1 MIIINKCEIN
11 FTQRGAFV
19 SEPAILVR
27 RQGQGGQVWSME
39 KLENKIVDMRDM
51 YEEFR
56 HHQDSQSI
64 DNSQLIESV
73 SFVQIFCH
81 KYIIDNL

>member
-1 MIIINKCEIN
+1 M
-11 FTQRGAFV
+11 

-56 HHQDSQSI
+56 HQQDSQSSMDI
-64 DNSQLIESV
+64 SQSNDLV
-73 SFVQIFCH
+73 SLV
-81 KYIIDNL
+81 